1 MLETGQI
8 SEPVNWILSC
18 LLAHCYLWG
27 ELLML
32 PEIPIPQIPFSSE
45 KAFSHN
51 QVALVIWG
59 KEQSR
64 ATEVS
69 IVKIYMYEISQ

>member
-1 MLETGQI
+1 
-8 SEPVNWILSC
+8 
-18 LLAHCYLWG
+18 
-27 ELLML
+27 ML

-51 QVALVIWG
+51 QVALVICG

-69 IVKIYMYEISQ
+69 NSPNILYMYEISQ